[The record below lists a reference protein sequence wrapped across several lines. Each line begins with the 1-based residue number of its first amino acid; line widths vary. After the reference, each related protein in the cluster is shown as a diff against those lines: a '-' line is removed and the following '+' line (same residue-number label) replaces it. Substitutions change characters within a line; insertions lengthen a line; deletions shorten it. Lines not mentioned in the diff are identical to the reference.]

1 VLSLPIQNI
10 SNSGREIILF
20 NRQPDGQLSQFRDKN
35 FMPYFFKESSTGIF
49 RTINGK
55 KVNKVFCKL
64 PSEVA
69 RKRDENS
76 YEADILYPKRYL
88 IDKVG
93 EIIKSPIKYIF
104 IDIEIQTKTGV
115 PDYLY
120 PNQPITS
127 ISIYNSLSKEI
138 KTFWIKDYYEF
149 GKREGIDKTECAEDE
164 LLKEFVKYIK
174 EEQPDI
180 LLGWNFI
187 LFDYPYLYAR
197 IKKLWNLDLAE
208 LISPINKYRYGIK
221 EMDIPYPSGISIL
234 DYLDLFKKIYN
245 KEVSYSLDYIA
256 QKYLKKPP
264 KKKVD
269 FSQITDDIK
278 EKNKEDIEDMVG
290 IEKEKNIITY
300 YDEIRRMGKCVWED
314 ITWNCLDEQ
323 TEILTKNGWKKYNEI
338 KKSDKVYSMNP
349 KTFQLEV
356 SNIKNLFIYNYKGK
370 MINYQNE
377 RINFCVTPNHKF
389 LMTYNRPERNT
400 LKLEENTIDSIPD
413 RDDRYFFVGSEG
425 YEGKFNQLTDN
436 QIKLIGWIISEGHFE
451 KCSKAISI
459 YQNKGKEANEIEELL
474 NQENLGYSKYIHKN
488 NNCINFRIKAVY
500 TSLYKQL
507 LRNKKELPN
516 FVFELSIQQKRLL
529 IETMMKGDG
538 HWQSRNSGCYY
549 SKSKELINQF
559 QLLCIL
565 AGWNV
570 RTHKRIKNEGIYYEG
585 NIVKNPFKLFRYHA
599 KKEIRYEGKIWCIE
613 NEYHNFLI
621 RHNER
626 IVLSGNSKV
635 LDVML
640 LTEAKKLGIILPS
653 KKYAEDIIIEEG
665 KEFEGAYRRAE
676 LGRFEQVYKL
686 DLSSAYPQTI
696 INFCLDI
703 SNLTENKN
711 EQKIDITDRETNE
724 IKYSIYV
731 KQNQNTLL
739 PIIARKLIA
748 KKDILKKQLKSL
760 NPESED
766 AKDLQIKYDATKA
779 LTNSL
784 FGVTAL
790 KAFRLY
796 DVRIA
801 SAITSIVRDLLHFVE
816 NKLQEQQMKVTY
828 VDTDSLFVLAK
839 EDPTNLLNDL
849 VKDWAKQYNKPNLDI
864 SFDCEGIFDRL
875 LVVALCHYVGYLK
888 SKAGIKKEIKG
899 VEVKRRNSSI
909 FMKKFQEELIE
920 KVLNNESQEAI
931 IEFIASQKEAIIKV
945 PVIEIGFPSKI
956 NNAQDYKS
964 PPIFLRALDYSKE
977 LFGFAKNSGET
988 FYYCYVKS
996 LGTSERH
1003 AKQMRKNKETGKK
1016 ELKESHTMI
1025 EKNVLA
1031 YDEETQN
1038 QIIEIDYDMMTKRN
1052 ILDIAEKIFDALKW
1066 NKEKIG
1072 IITKPKKERKT
1083 KAQIALKIVKEQESI
1098 IQSQPTFTEKDF
1110 IEEDNLCD
1118 FNKCGQ
1124 EKEGKCLSKNPE
1136 ECPKNNE
1143 QSVYENDDLLK
1154 KELKAYYEE

>member
-1 VLSLPIQNI
+1 LDTFSFIKIGGHILNFPIQNI
-10 SNSGREIILF
+10 SNIGREIILF
-20 NRQPDGQLSQFRDKN
+20 NRQQDGTLSQFRDKN
-35 FMPYFFKESSTGIF
+35 FLPYFFQESPTGIF

-104 IDIEIQTKTGV
+104 IDIEIQTKGGV
-115 PDYLY
+115 PNYLY
-120 PNQPITS
+120 PNQPITC
-127 ISIYNSLSKEI
+127 ISIYNSLTKEI
-138 KTFWIKDYYEF
+138 KTFYLKDYVDPRISVKDWNEL
-149 GKREGIDKTECAEDE
+149 EDK
-164 LLKEFVKYIK
+164 LLKDFVKYIK
-174 EEQPDI
+174 DEQPDI

-187 LFDYPYLYAR
+187 LFDYPYLCAR
-197 IKKLWNLDLAE
+197 IKKLWNLELAE
-208 LISPINKYRYGIK
+208 LISPINKMRYGRK
-221 EMDIPYPSGISIL
+221 EDGIPYPAGISIL

-245 KEVSYSLDYIA
+245 KEVSYSLDSIA
-256 QKYLKKPP
+256 QKYLGKPP

-269 FSQITDDIK
+269 FSQITNEIK
-278 EKNKEDIEDMVG
+278 EKNIEDIKDM
-290 IEKEKNIITY
+290 IEIENQKKIISY
-300 YDEIRRMGKCVWED
+300 YDEIRRMGKCIWED
-314 ITWNCLDEQ
+314 LVW
-323 TEILTKNGWKKYNEI
+323 Y
-338 KKSDKVYSMNP
+338 
-349 KTFQLEV
+349 
-356 SNIKNLFIYNYKGK
+356 
-370 MINYQNE
+370 
-377 RINFCVTPNHKF
+377 
-389 LMTYNRPERNT
+389 
-400 LKLEENTIDSIPD
+400 
-413 RDDRYFFVGSEG
+413 
-425 YEGKFNQLTDN
+425 
-436 QIKLIGWIISEGHFE
+436 
-451 KCSKAISI
+451 
-459 YQNKGKEANEIEELL
+459 
-474 NQENLGYSKYIHKN
+474 
-488 NNCINFRIKAVY
+488 
-500 TSLYKQL
+500 
-507 LRNKKELPN
+507 
-516 FVFELSIQQKRLL
+516 
-529 IETMMKGDG
+529 
-538 HWQSRNSGCYY
+538 
-549 SKSKELINQF
+549 
-559 QLLCIL
+559 
-565 AGWNV
+565 
-570 RTHKRIKNEGIYYEG
+570 
-585 NIVKNPFKLFRYHA
+585 
-599 KKEIRYEGKIWCIE
+599 
-613 NEYHNFLI
+613 
-621 RHNER
+621 
-626 IVLSGNSKV
+626 SKV

-640 LTEAKKLGIILPS
+640 LTEAKKMGIILPS

-676 LGRFEQVYKL
+676 LGRFLEPVYKL
-686 DLSSAYPQTI
+686 DLSSAYPQAI

-703 SNLTENKN
+703 ANLTENKN

-760 NPESED
+760 NPETEE

-828 VDTDSLFVLAK
+828 VDTDSLFVVAK

-849 VKDWAKQYNKPNLDI
+849 VKDWAKQYNKPNIDI

-875 LVVALCHYVGYLK
+875 LVVALCHYIGYLTTK
-888 SKAGIKKEIKG
+888 TGIKKEIKG

-931 IEFIASQKEAIIKV
+931 IEFIALQKEAIIKV
-945 PVIEIGFPSKI
+945 PIIEIGFPSKI

-977 LFGFAKNSGET
+977 LFGFEKNSGET

-996 LGTSERH
+996 LGTAERH
-1003 AKQMRKNKETGKK
+1003 AKQMRKSKETGEK
-1016 ELKESHTMI
+1016 ELKESHTI
-1025 EKNVLA
+1025 VEKNVLA

-1038 QIIEIDYDMMTKRN
+1038 QIKEIDYDMMIKRN

-1066 NKEKIG
+1066 DKEKIG
-1072 IITKPKKERKT
+1072 IITKPKRERKT
-1083 KAQIALKIVKEQESI
+1083 KAQIALEIVKEQETPI
-1098 IQSQPTFTEKDF
+1098 IQSQPTYTEKDF
-1110 IEEDNLCD
+1110 IEE
-1118 FNKCGQ
+1118 
-1124 EKEGKCLSKNPE
+1124 KEIKP
-1136 ECPKNNE
+1136 
-1143 QSVYENDDLLK
+1143 
-1154 KELKAYYEE
+1154 YYSE